1 MRVAILGPLP
11 AGGVVGGV
19 ATHTGELARALTRAG
34 VPVRVFDD
42 AHPHGAAPE
51 GADGV
56 RGASAGTR
64 LRLAL
69 ADLRHGL
76 GGLQELS
83 RLGIPRTTSRARTLL
98 LADAAR
104 AFSPEVI
111 HIQQADFRPLYAD
124 AAGLDRPRVITVH
137 GLGALETKEY
147 PGLAQVIPANLAN
160 ADAVTT
166 PSHALAEEVTALGVP
181 ADRVTVIPNG
191 VDHTRF
197 YPRDRGQ
204 ARLRLGVDHDS
215 PLVVFAGRI
224 TVHKGAVDLAKAWP
238 DVRRAHPHALL
249 AFVGPS
255 GDADVN
261 GVEGALLPGTA
272 TPADLAWWY
281 AAADVVVVPSRYEG
295 FGLVAL
301 EAMACGRPVVA
312 TAVGGLPEVVPPKAG
327 ALVPPRDPA
336 ALADAIAAL
345 LGDPQT
351 RSVAEDAS
359 QEAAARYTWDATASS
374 FIHIYRELQRC

>member
-1 MRVAILGPLP
+1 MRP
-11 AGGVVGGV
+11 ALSPRRSS
-19 ATHTGELARALTRAG
+19 TSNRLTS
-34 VPVRVFDD
+34 VR
-42 AHPHGAAPE
+42 
-51 GADGV
+51 
-56 RGASAGTR
+56 
-64 LRLAL
+64 
-69 ADLRHGL
+69 
-76 GGLQELS
+76 
-83 RLGIPRTTSRARTLL
+83 I
-98 LADAAR
+98 
-104 AFSPEVI
+104 
-111 HIQQADFRPLYAD
+111 AD

-147 PGLAQVIPANLAN
+147 PGLAQVIPANLRN

-249 AFVGPS
+249 AFVGPG
-255 GDADVN
+255 GDADVD
-261 GVEGALLPGTA
+261 GVDGALLPGAA
-272 TPADLAWWY
+272 TPEDLAWWY

-301 EAMACGRPVVA
+301 EAMACGRPSS
-312 TAVGGLPEVVPPKAG
+312 
-327 ALVPPRDPA
+327 PRRRGSP
-336 ALADAIAAL
+336 
-345 LGDPQT
+345 
-351 RSVAEDAS
+351 
-359 QEAAARYTWDATASS
+359 
-374 FIHIYRELQRC
+374 